1 MSKSK
6 KHYTEEF
13 KLTVLKDKYAN
24 NLSIYSAAKKYGI
37 RSSTCICAWEKKYP
51 VDSIL
56 LSLSKKSFW
65 VGSEMIC
72 FYLFHESF
80 KIRLQ
85 MIRLQ
90 MIK

>member
-56 LSLSKKSFW
+56 SL
-65 VGSEMIC
+65 IPQH
-72 FYLFHESF
+72 YNLTLFISS
-80 KIRLQ
+80 
-85 MIRLQ
+85 
-90 MIK
+90 

>member
-1 MSKSK
+1 MGKMSKSK

-72 FYLFHESF
+72 LPNYIGSF
-80 KIRLQ
+80 DHLGTVLK
-85 MIRLQ
+85 
-90 MIK
+90 